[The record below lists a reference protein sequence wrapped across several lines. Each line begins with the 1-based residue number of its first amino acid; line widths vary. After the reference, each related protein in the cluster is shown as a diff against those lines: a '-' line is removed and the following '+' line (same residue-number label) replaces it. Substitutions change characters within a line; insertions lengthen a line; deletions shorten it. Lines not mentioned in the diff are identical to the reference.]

1 MWLSY
6 SYPIDVME
14 EYSNACDHFVFIP
27 KYDIYH
33 CGYNYYL
40 VCELAHFRQQNADFY
55 KLV

>member
-27 KYDIYH
+27 KYDIYQI
-33 CGYNYYL
+33 
-40 VCELAHFRQQNADFY
+40 V
-55 KLV
+55 VIITI